1 MLSRL
6 SIRDVVLIERLEL
19 EFSGGLCVLTG
30 ETGAGKSILL
40 DSLGLA
46 LGARAEARLVRHGA
60 DQSVV
65 TAEFDL
71 ASDHPVYA
79 LLNEHGLNVEGEP
92 LMLRRALG
100 RDGRSRAFLNDQS
113 VSVGL
118 LRQVGDELVEV
129 HGQFDNQRLLNPA
142 MHLGLL
148 DAHGGHD
155 GLRGDV
161 AGAYRAWRDAVQA
174 RTRAQEEMEAAR
186 RDEDYLRHAVE
197 ELRSL
202 NPEEGEEDR
211 LSHERQMLMHGEKLV
226 DAMNAANKALDS
238 GQGVVRM
245 LRDALRALEP
255 VAEKADG
262 ILDTTLS
269 ALDGAAEQVSVA
281 TSELDVAANRV
292 DLDPRHLEQV
302 EERLFALRALARK
315 HNVDVVNLPD
325 LFAKLSGQLE
335 SIEDGGQRLEELTR
349 AEAQARGAYAEIATQ
364 LSQARREAATGLD
377 KAVAVELEPL
387 KLGAAE
393 FRTTIQTQAEEDAWG
408 ETGWDRVAFE
418 VATNPGAPAG
428 PLAKIASGGELSR
441 FMLALKV
448 VLAQSDPV
456 PTLVFDEVDSGIGG
470 AVADAVGQRLSRLG
484 QDVQVLVVTHS
495 PQVAA
500 RGVWHMHVAK
510 TQEGE
515 HVRTTVTP
523 LDASEREHEIARML
537 SGESVTQEARG
548 AAQSLLSAADTD
560 RLSAADTDTFSGAA
574 E

>member
-1 MLSRL
+1 MLRRL

-19 EFSGGLCVLTG
+19 DFSQGLCVLTG

-71 ASDHPVYA
+71 VPDHPVYA
-79 LLNEHGLNVEGEP
+79 QLNEHGLSVSGEP
-92 LMLRRALG
+92 LMLRRTLG
-100 RDGRSRAFLNDQS
+100 TDGRSRAFINDQS

-118 LRQVGDELVEV
+118 LRQIGEELVEV

-142 MHLGLL
+142 THMALL

-155 GLRGDV
+155 ALRAKV
-161 AGAYRAWRDAVQA
+161 SQAYRTWHDAVLERR
-174 RTRAQEEMEAAR
+174 RTEEELATAR
-186 RDEDYLRHAVE
+186 RDEEYLRHAVE
-197 ELRSL
+197 ELRALS
-202 NPEEGEEDR
+202 PEEGEEER
-211 LSHERQMLMHGEKLV
+211 LANERQILMHGEKLI

-238 GQGVVRM
+238 GHGVERM
-245 LRDALRALEP
+245 LRDATRALEP
-255 VAEKADG
+255 VAEKAEG
-262 ILDTTLS
+262 ILDATLK
-269 ALDGAAEQVSVA
+269 ALDTAAEHVSITVA
-281 TSELDVAANRV
+281 ELDIAAGRV

-325 LFAKLSGQLE
+325 LYANLSKQLE
-335 SIEDGGQRLEELTR
+335 GIEDGGQRLEELAR
-349 AEAQARGAYAEIATQ
+349 AEAQARGAYSEIANT

-377 KAVAVELEPL
+377 KAVRHELEPL
-387 KLGAAE
+387 KLGAAD
-393 FRTTIQTQAEEDAWG
+393 FRTKVAVSDDEAAWN

-428 PLAKIASGGELSR
+428 PLGKIASGGELSR

-470 AVADAVGQRLSRLG
+470 AVADAVGQRLARLG
-484 QDVQVLVVTHS
+484 EDVQVLVVTHS

-500 RGVWHMHVAK
+500 RGVAHWHVSK
-510 TQEGE
+510 SEDGGS
-515 HVRTTVTP
+515 VRTSVMT
-523 LDASEREHEIARML
+523 LSAEERADEIARML
-537 SGESVTQEARG
+537 AGANVTTEAR
-548 AAQSLLSAADTD
+548 AAAASLL
-560 RLSAADTDTFSGAA
+560 SGAA

>member
-19 EFSGGLCVLTG
+19 DFNEGLCVLTG

-60 DQSVV
+60 AQSVV

-71 ASDHPVYA
+71 APGHLVFK
-79 LLNEHGLNVEGEP
+79 LLEEHGLSVEGEP
-92 LMLRRALG
+92 LLLRRTLG
-100 RDGRSRAFLNDQS
+100 TDGRSRAFINDQS
-113 VSVGL
+113 ISIGL

-142 MHLGLL
+142 THLGLL

-155 GLRGDV
+155 ALRTEV
-161 AGAYRAWRDAVQA
+161 SQAYHTWRAAVTE
-174 RTRAQEEMEAAR
+174 RKRAAEEMEAAR
-186 RDEDYLRHAVE
+186 RDEDYLRHAVD

-202 NPEEGEEDR
+202 SPEEGEEER
-211 LSHERQMLMHGEKLV
+211 LANERQMLMHGEKLV

-238 GQGVVRM
+238 GHGVERM
-245 LRDALRALEP
+245 LRDAVRALEP
-255 VAEKADG
+255 VSEKAEG
-262 ILDTTLS
+262 ILDATLS
-269 ALDGAAEQVSVA
+269 ALDGAAEHVSVA
-281 TSELDVAANRV
+281 INELDIAAGRV

-302 EERLFALRALARK
+302 EERLFALRAIARK
-315 HNVDVVNLPD
+315 HNVEVVNLAD
-325 LFAKLSGQLE
+325 LFAKLSSQLE
-335 SIEDGGQRLEELTR
+335 SIDHGGQRLDELSR
-349 AEAQARGAYAEIATQ
+349 AEAQARGAYAEIATR

-377 KAVAVELEPL
+377 KAVSTELEPL
-387 KLGAAE
+387 KLGAAD
-393 FRTTIQTQAEEDAWG
+393 FRTTISSIAEEDNWG
-408 ETGWDRVAFE
+408 ESGWDRVAFE

-428 PLAKIASGGELSR
+428 PLGKIASGGELSR

-448 VLAQSDPV
+448 VLAHSDPV

-484 QDVQVLVVTHS
+484 DDVQVLVVTHS

-500 RGVWHMHVAK
+500 RGAAHWHVSKA
-510 TQEGE
+510 EADGS
-515 HVRTTVTP
+515 VRTSVST
-523 LDASEREHEIARML
+523 LSAAQRADEIARML
-537 SGESVTQEARG
+537 AGANVTSEAR
-548 AAQSLLSAADTD
+548 AAAESLL
-560 RLSAADTDTFSGAA
+560 SGAA

>member
-1 MLSRL
+1 MLTRL

-19 EFSGGLCVLTG
+19 DFSAGLCVLTG

-60 DQSVV
+60 PQSSV

-71 ASDHPVYA
+71 PLDHGVYA
-79 LLNEHGLNVEGEP
+79 QLEEHGLSLQGEP
-92 LMLRRALG
+92 IMLRRTLG
-100 RDGRSRAFLNDQS
+100 RDGRSRAFINDQS

-118 LRQVGDELVEV
+118 LRQIGEELVEV

-142 MHLGLL
+142 THQGLL
-148 DAHGGHD
+148 DAHGGH
-155 GLRGDV
+155 GALRTQV
-161 AGAYRAWRDAVQA
+161 SQAFKAWRDAVHA
-174 RTRAQEEMEAAR
+174 RKRAEEEFETAR
-186 RDEDYLRHAVE
+186 RDEDFLRHAVE

-202 NPEEGEEDR
+202 NPEEGEEES
-211 LSHERQMLMHGEKLV
+211 LANERQMLMHGEKLI

-238 GQGVVRM
+238 GHGVERM

-255 VAEKADG
+255 AVEKADG
-262 ILDTTLS
+262 LLDATMT

-281 TSELDVAANRV
+281 ANELDIAAGRV

-315 HNVDVVNLPD
+315 HHTEVVNLPS
-325 LFAKLSGQLE
+325 LMEKLVRQLE
-335 SIEDGGQRLEELTR
+335 DIDDGGQRLEELAR
-349 AEAQARGAYAEIATQ
+349 AEAQARGAYAEIATK
-364 LSQARREAATGLD
+364 LSQARKTAAQGLD
-377 KAVAVELEPL
+377 EAVTTELEPL
-387 KLGAAE
+387 KLGTAD
-393 FRTTIQTQAEEDAWG
+393 FRTTIATQADEGGWG

-428 PLAKIASGGELSR
+428 PLGKIASGGELSR

-470 AVADAVGQRLSRLG
+470 AVADAVGQRLARLG
-484 QDVQVLVVTHS
+484 ADVQVLVVTHS

-500 RGVWHMHVAK
+500 RGAAHWHVSKA
-510 TQEGE
+510 QDGE
-515 HVRTTVTP
+515 AVRTSVRTLTT
-523 LDASEREHEIARML
+523 DERADEIARML
-537 SGESVTQEARG
+537 AGANITTEARA
-548 AAQSLLSAADTD
+548 AAQSLLS
-560 RLSAADTDTFSGAA
+560 GAA

>member
-19 EFSGGLCVLTG
+19 DFSQGLCVLTG

-60 DQSVV
+60 NQAVV

-71 ASDHPVYA
+71 AEDHPIFA
-79 LLNEHGLNVEGEP
+79 QLDEHGLSVAGEP
-92 LMLRRALG
+92 LMLRRTLG
-100 RDGRSRAFLNDQS
+100 VDGRSRAFINDQS

-118 LRQVGDELVEV
+118 LRQIGEELVEV

-142 MHLGLL
+142 THISLL

-155 GLRGDV
+155 ALRGDV
-161 AGAYRAWRDAVQA
+161 AKTYHAWRSAA
-174 RTRAQEEMEAAR
+174 LERKRAEEELEAAR

-197 ELRSL
+197 ELGEL
-202 NPEEGEEDR
+202 NPEAGEEER
-211 LSHERQMLMHGEKLV
+211 LANERQMLMHGEKLI
-226 DAMNAANKALDS
+226 DAMNSANKALDS
-238 GQGVVRM
+238 GHGVERM

-255 VAEKADG
+255 VVEKAEG
-262 ILDTTLS
+262 ILDATLK
-269 ALDGAAEQVSVA
+269 ALDGAAEQVSLA
-281 TSELDVAANRV
+281 INELDIAAGRV

-315 HNVDVVNLPD
+315 HNVDVVNLVD
-325 LFAKLSGQLE
+325 LYTELSKQLE
-335 SIEDGGQRLEELTR
+335 GIEDGGQRLEELAR
-349 AEAQARGAYAEIATQ
+349 AEAQARGAYAEIAAM

-377 KAVAVELEPL
+377 KAVGHELEPL
-387 KLGAAE
+387 RLGAAD
-393 FRTTIQTQAEEDAWG
+393 FRTTIAASAEEDGWG

-428 PLAKIASGGELSR
+428 PLGKIASGGELSR

-470 AVADAVGQRLSRLG
+470 AVADAVGQRLARLG
-484 QDVQVLVVTHS
+484 KDVQVLVVTHS

-500 RGVWHMHVAK
+500 RGVAHWHVSKA
-510 TQEGE
+510 EENGA
-515 HVRTTVTP
+515 VRTTVTT
-523 LDASEREHEIARML
+523 LKTHERADEIARML
-537 SGESVTQEARG
+537 AGANVTSEARA
-548 AAQSLLSAADTD
+548 AAQSLLS
-560 RLSAADTDTFSGAA
+560 GAA

>member
-71 ASDHPVYA
+71 DPGHPVYA
-79 LLNEHGLNVEGEP
+79 LLDEHGLSVEGEP
-92 LMLRRALG
+92 LMLRRTLG

-142 MHLGLL
+142 THLGLL

-155 GLRGDV
+155 ALRGDV
-161 AGAYRAWRDAVQA
+161 AKAYRAWREAAQA
-174 RTRAQEEMEAAR
+174 RIRAQEEMQAAR

-197 ELRSL
+197 ELKSL
-202 NPEEGEEDR
+202 GPEDGEEER
-211 LSHERQMLMHGEKLV
+211 LAHERQMLMHGEKLV

-238 GQGVVRM
+238 GQGVERM

-262 ILDTTLS
+262 ILDATLS
-269 ALDGAAEQVSVA
+269 ALDGAAEQVAVA
-281 TSELDVAANRV
+281 ASELDAAANRV

-315 HNVDVVNLPD
+315 HNVDVVNLPG
-325 LFAKLSGQLE
+325 LYVKLSAQLE
-335 SIEDGGQRLEELTR
+335 SIEDGGQRLEELAR
-349 AEAQARGAYAEIATQ
+349 AEAQARGVYAEIATQ
-364 LSQARREAATGLD
+364 LSQARREAAMGLD
-377 KAVAVELEPL
+377 KAVGVELEPL

-393 FRTTIQTQAEEDAWG
+393 FRTTIQTQAEEDGWG

-500 RGVWHMHVAK
+500 RGAWHMHVAK
-510 TQEGE
+510 AQEGE

-523 LDASEREHEIARML
+523 LDATEREHEIARML

-548 AAQSLLSAADTD
+548 AAQSLLS
-560 RLSAADTDTFSGAA
+560 GAA

>member
-19 EFSGGLCVLTG
+19 DFSQGLCVLTG

-60 DQSVV
+60 DQAIV

-71 ASDHPVYA
+71 PANNPTYA
-79 LLNEHGLNVEGEP
+79 LLEEHGLSVHGEP
-92 LMLRRALG
+92 LMLRRTLG
-100 RDGRSRAFLNDQS
+100 TDGRSRAFINDQS

-118 LRQVGDELVEV
+118 LRQIGEELVEV

-142 MHLGLL
+142 THIGLL
-148 DAHGGHD
+148 DAHGGH
-155 GLRGDV
+155 GALRAE
-161 AGAYRAWRDAVQA
+161 AGRAHHIWREAVRERQ
-174 RTRAQEEMEAAR
+174 RAEDELETAK

-197 ELRSL
+197 EFRAL
-202 NPEEGEEDR
+202 NPAEGEEAH
-211 LSHERQMLMHGEKLV
+211 LANERQLLMHGEKLI
-226 DAMNAANKALDS
+226 DAMNAANKALE
-238 GQGVVRM
+238 GGHGVERM

-255 VAEKADG
+255 VAEKAEG
-262 ILDTTLS
+262 LLDATLK
-269 ALDGAAEQVSVA
+269 ALDSAAEQVALTVN
-281 TSELDVAANRV
+281 ELDIAAGRV

-325 LFAKLSGQLE
+325 LFARLTQQLE
-335 SIEDGGQRLEELTR
+335 GIEYGGQHLEQLTH
-349 AEAQARGAYAEIATQ
+349 AEAQARGAYAQVATA
-364 LSQARREAATGLD
+364 LSQARLEAASGLD
-377 KAVAVELEPL
+377 KAVRTELEPL
-387 KLGAAE
+387 RLGAAD
-393 FRTTIQTQAEEDAWG
+393 FRTTIATSADEASWG
-408 ETGWDRVAFE
+408 ESGWDRVAFE

-428 PLAKIASGGELSR
+428 PLGKIASGGELSR

-470 AVADAVGQRLSRLG
+470 AVADAVGQRLARLG
-484 QDVQVLVVTHS
+484 EDVQVLVVTHS

-500 RGVWHMHVAK
+500 RGVAHWHVSKSEQNGA
-510 TQEGE
+510 
-515 HVRTTVTP
+515 VRTSVTTLSRP
-523 LDASEREHEIARML
+523 ERADEIARML
-537 SGESVTQEARG
+537 AGANVTNEARA
-548 AAQSLLSAADTD
+548 AAQSLLA
-560 RLSAADTDTFSGAA
+560 GAA